1 MFMRQLLQYSVL
13 LINSKMSFVSNIV
26 LQIFIML
33 FLGKVFCKNHFDA
46 DVLNNRFKVRRLLK
60 FKLDLCREINNLYVE
75 SVDGDVDNILNI
87 HIR

>member
-1 MFMRQLLQYSVL
+1 MNNVL
-13 LINSKMSFVSNIV
+13 

-33 FLGKVFCKNHFDA
+33 FLGNVFGKNHFDA

-60 FKLDLCREINNLYVE
+60 FKLDLCREIHNLHMKN
-75 SVDGDVDNILNI
+75 SDGVVGDASAI